1 MGMNISDFFDMDVL
15 IQILTDWSTATGIGI
30 IAVDEKG
37 EYMMDPIGWKDFCMK
52 YTRGTKEGLRRCV
65 KCDQEGQGVYFCHAG
80 LIDFTA
86 DIKIGDHFI
95 GKLVGGQVLPQPP
108 DEEHFRNLA
117 VELGIDPDEYIEALQ
132 DITVRTEE
140 EIRASAKL
148 LDEVVNIVVNSQYVR
163 KKEEDLILIFDQEI
177 DKASDLIREINGKS
191 CELDKIEGRQRILGL
206 NASIEAAR
214 AGEAGRGFAV
224 VASEIGDLAQQTS
237 DALNQSSAIIERS
250 AETIQQGLDM
260 AMQTAQSFKE
270 IQDVTDQYEVI
281 SAQLAEIV
289 KAQTD
294 AVTEV
299 NEQLDSLKDIA
310 SQNQNLAEETDKMAT
325 NFLVQSEELKDFVSQ
340 VKLRDHGNA

>member
-163 KKEEDLILIFDQEI
+163 KKDEDLILIFDQEI

-214 AGEAGRGFAV
+214 AGEFGKGFSV
-224 VASEIGDLAQQTS
+224 VAKEVGDLATS
-237 DALNQSSAIIERS
+237 SG
-250 AETIQQGLDM
+250 TINK
-260 AMQTAQSFKE
+260 SIKE
-270 IQDVTDQYEVI
+270 
-281 SAQLAEIV
+281 
-289 KAQTD
+289 
-294 AVTEV
+294 
-299 NEQLDSLKDIA
+299 SLK
-310 SQNQNLAEETDKMAT
+310 NLTTVIDKMEESKSKSEKEDQKSEQKIPPPFE
-325 NFLVQSEELKDFVSQ
+325 NGGDFLLYR
-340 VKLRDHGNA
+340 KLYKRIVT

>member
-80 LIDFTA
+80 LIVFTA

-214 AGEAGRGFAV
+214 AGEFGKGFSV
-224 VASEIGDLAQQTS
+224 VAKEVGDLATS
-237 DALNQSSAIIERS
+237 SG
-250 AETIQQGLDM
+250 TINK
-260 AMQTAQSFKE
+260 SIKE
-270 IQDVTDQYEVI
+270 
-281 SAQLAEIV
+281 
-289 KAQTD
+289 
-294 AVTEV
+294 
-299 NEQLDSLKDIA
+299 SLK
-310 SQNQNLAEETDKMAT
+310 NLTTVIDKMEESKSK
-325 NFLVQSEELKDFVSQ
+325 SEKED
-340 VKLRDHGNA
+340 

>member
-132 DITVRTEE
+132 
-140 EIRASAKL
+140 EIGASA
-148 LDEVVNIVVNSQYVR
+148 S
-163 KKEEDLILIFDQEI
+163 FD
-177 DKASDLIREINGKS
+177 DKY
-191 CELDKIEGRQRILGL
+191 RILPL
-206 NASIEAAR
+206 EPRKRS
-214 AGEAGRGFAV
+214 V
-224 VASEIGDLAQQTS
+224 LQQ
-237 DALNQSSAIIERS
+237 NC
-250 AETIQQGLDM
+250 
-260 AMQTAQSFKE
+260 
-270 IQDVTDQYEVI
+270 
-281 SAQLAEIV
+281 
-289 KAQTD
+289 
-294 AVTEV
+294 
-299 NEQLDSLKDIA
+299 
-310 SQNQNLAEETDKMAT
+310 
-325 NFLVQSEELKDFVSQ
+325 
-340 VKLRDHGNA
+340 

>member
-1 MGMNISDFFDMDVL
+1 MKISDFFDMDVL
-15 IQILTDWSTATGIGI
+15 IEILTEWSKATGIGI

-148 LDEVVNIVVNSQYVR
+148 LEEVVNIVVNSQYV
-163 KKEEDLILIFDQEI
+163 KKKDDDLLLVFDEGIDQAAELIQEI
-177 DKASDLIREINGKS
+177 NNKS
-191 CELDKIEGRQRILGL
+191 SELDKIEGRQRILGL

-214 AGEAGRGFAV
+214 AGEFGKGFSV
-224 VASEIGDLAQQTS
+224 VAREVGDLATS
-237 DALNQSSAIIERS
+237 SG
-250 AETIQQGLDM
+250 TINK
-260 AMQTAQSFKE
+260 SIKE
-270 IQDVTDQYEVI
+270 
-281 SAQLAEIV
+281 
-289 KAQTD
+289 
-294 AVTEV
+294 
-299 NEQLDSLKDIA
+299 SLK
-310 SQNQNLAEETDKMAT
+310 NLTSVINKMEDAKGKSDEE
-325 NFLVQSEELKDFVSQ
+325 E
-340 VKLRDHGNA
+340 

>member
-163 KKEEDLILIFDQEI
+163 KKDEDLILIFDQEI

-214 AGEAGRGFAV
+214 AGEFGKGFSV
-224 VASEIGDLAQQTS
+224 VAKEVGDLATS
-237 DALNQSSAIIERS
+237 S
-250 AETIQQGLDM
+250 ETINK
-260 AMQTAQSFKE
+260 SIKE
-270 IQDVTDQYEVI
+270 
-281 SAQLAEIV
+281 
-289 KAQTD
+289 
-294 AVTEV
+294 
-299 NEQLDSLKDIA
+299 SLK
-310 SQNQNLAEETDKMAT
+310 NLTTVIDKMEESKSK
-325 NFLVQSEELKDFVSQ
+325 SEKED
-340 VKLRDHGNA
+340 

>member
-80 LIDFTA
+80 LINFTA

-163 KKEEDLILIFDQEI
+163 KKEEDLIFDQEI

-214 AGEAGRGFAV
+214 AGEFGKGFSV
-224 VASEIGDLAQQTS
+224 VAKEVGDLATS
-237 DALNQSSAIIERS
+237 SG
-250 AETIQQGLDM
+250 TINK
-260 AMQTAQSFKE
+260 SIKE
-270 IQDVTDQYEVI
+270 
-281 SAQLAEIV
+281 
-289 KAQTD
+289 
-294 AVTEV
+294 
-299 NEQLDSLKDIA
+299 SLK
-310 SQNQNLAEETDKMAT
+310 NLTTVIDKMEESKSK
-325 NFLVQSEELKDFVSQ
+325 SEKED
-340 VKLRDHGNA
+340 